1 MVTKVHEAF
10 NAGQFLTGNLN
21 HFSVTTAN
29 FDAST
34 ADVPFAAAK
43 KKLVETAGTR
53 ATVVLLGTLV
63 DGSSEGTI
71 RIGVENNGAWTAATL
86 EAALGAGWAVAD
98 FVY

>member
-1 MVTKVHEAF
+1 MVTKVHEEF

-34 ADVPFAAAK
+34 ADAPFHAAK

-53 ATVVLLGTLV
+53 ATVVLLGALV
-63 DGSSEGTI
+63 DGTGEGTI
-71 RIGVENNGAWTAATL
+71 RIGVENNGAWDADTL
-86 EAALGAGWAVAD
+86 EAALGAGWTVEA